1 MVITDTNARRPGLR
15 SAVRAVSAAVAVLA
29 AQAHGQ
35 AQAAEWK
42 VSPGI
47 GLRETYSDNIRLAPD
62 GEARS
67 ELVTEIIPRLNF
79 SGNSTRFRLNGYYA
93 LHYLNYQRD
102 TSPSRTLHEA
112 SANAHA
118 DLIKDWLYF
127 DGMLG
132 ISQQR
137 ISAFGAQSI
146 DPINTADNRS
156 EVRTYNLSPY
166 LRHDFNGSAV
176 GELRYTWQKTT
187 SSDTDL
193 LDGSTDR
200 VFADIRSGA
209 ALTRWGWS
217 LSADHEKIGYSAAP
231 DVELS
236 RYTAG
241 LRYALT
247 PRLSLNTTL
256 GYEDNDYFVVGDD
269 PSGKFWSVG
278 ASWTPSEV
286 TSLSASAGRR
296 YFGNTYSLAAQHR
309 TTHAA
314 WNFGYN
320 EDVTTQNATSRSAS
334 IDTSVFLNQLW
345 TATIPDAA
353 ARQRVVDAFIRT
365 SGLPSTLA
373 GNLGGLSN
381 RVYLEKSWQG
391 SVALDG
397 ARNTV
402 LLRVFNVRREP
413 LSSAT
418 GVAVTVPSSA
428 SDLDDNSRQTGSAA
442 SWSLRLSPRTTLDS
456 GVEISRIRSYTTDRV
471 DRIRNVRIGLSQQ
484 LGRRTTGMV
493 EIRRQQRLSSVSA
506 FDYTENAL
514 SLFVSMQF

>member
-1 MVITDTNARRPGLR
+1 MVITDTIDRHPRLR
-15 SAVRAVSAAVAVLA
+15 HAARAVSAALAMLA
-29 AQAHGQ
+29 AQGHGQ
-35 AQAAEWK
+35 VHAADWK

-47 GLRETYSDNIRLAPD
+47 GLRETYSDNIALTPD
-62 GEARS
+62 REART
-67 ELVTEIIPRLNF
+67 ELVTELIPRLDF
-79 SGNSTRFRLNGYYA
+79 SADSTRFKLKGYYA

-102 TSPSRTLHEA
+102 TSPSRTLHDA
-112 SANAHA
+112 NANAHA
-118 DLIKDWLYF
+118 DLLKDWLFF
-127 DGMLG
+127 DGMVG

-146 DPINTADNRS
+146 DPINTTGNRT

-166 LRHDFNGSAV
+166 LRHDFSGSAV

-187 SSDTDL
+187 SGDTNL

-200 VFADIRSGA
+200 VFADFRSGPTW
-209 ALTRWGWS
+209 TRWAWN
-217 LSADHEKIGYSAAP
+217 LTADHEKIGYSAAP
-231 DVELS
+231 DVELN

-256 GYEDNDYFVVGDD
+256 GYEDNNYIVAGDD
-269 PSGKFWSVG
+269 PAGAFWSVG

-286 TSLSASAGRR
+286 TSLSASAGHR

-314 WNFGYN
+314 WNLGYA
-320 EDVTTQNATSRSAS
+320 EDVTTQNATSRSPS
-334 IDTSVFLNQLW
+334 IDTAAFLNQLW
-345 TATIPDAA
+345 SASIPDAT

-373 GNLGGLSN
+373 GNIGGLSN
-381 RVYLEKSWQG
+381 RVYLQKSWQG

-397 ARNTV
+397 VRNTV
-402 LLRVFNVRREP
+402 VLRVFSMRREP
-413 LSSAT
+413 LSAAT
-418 GVAVTVPSSA
+418 GATFIVPTSA
-428 SDLDDNSRQTGSAA
+428 AGLDDDSRQTGAA
-442 SWSLRLSPRTTLDS
+442 ATWSLRLSPRTTLDS
-456 GVEISRIRSYTTDRV
+456 GAEITRMRSFSTDRV

-493 EIRRQQRLSSVSA
+493 EIHRQQRISSVSA

-514 SLFVSMQF
+514 SIFVSMQF